1 MKLKR
6 HIARRGQGG
15 GFATGPRQRY
25 LSDVAEVTRDLVCA
39 DRGAAEGIPEAILG
53 NDKDAWHRRQC
64 AKRRR
69 LSSGRVPGDA
79 YYANTRADIVD
90 ALPRPVGSVL
100 DVGCGSGGVGA
111 GLRRAGATRL
121 TGIEVVPEQAEL
133 ARAHYD
139 HVVAAPVEEALAQ
152 LDGPFDTILCLDVL
166 EHLVDP
172 EPVLQAL
179 LAVAAPG
186 GRLHISIPNA
196 RHFTLL
202 RDLLFR
208 GTFGYTEYGHRDVTH
223 LRWYTRR
230 DLIALVSR
238 CGWQVRACDGS
249 FSGRDRYADKASFG
263 RAREFLTV
271 QWHLLAT
278 AP

>member
-1 MKLKR
+1 
-6 HIARRGQGG
+6 
-15 GFATGPRQRY
+15 
-25 LSDVAEVTRDLVCA
+25 
-39 DRGAAEGIPEAILG
+39 
-53 NDKDAWHRRQC
+53 
-64 AKRRR
+64 
-69 LSSGRVPGDA
+69 VPGDA

-172 EPVLQAL
+172 ARVMRDLHRVAGPGARLQVSL
-179 LAVAAPG
+179 
-186 GRLHISIPNA
+186 PNA
-196 RHFTLL
+196 RHVSLL
-202 RDLLFR
+202 KDLVFR
-208 GTFGYTEYGHRDVTH
+208 GTFGYTEWGHRDATH
-223 LRWYTRR
+223 LRWFTRR
-230 DLIALVSR
+230 DIVEAMERTGWAVRRVSHPALGRSR
-238 CGWQVRACDGS
+238 GLDRLTRGRSTEFLVGQWYVLGVRAAG
-249 FSGRDRYADKASFG
+249 
-263 RAREFLTV
+263 
-271 QWHLLAT
+271 
-278 AP
+278 